1 MQDNMYW
8 RNLGVIG
15 NNDEVKFVISNREDY
30 DYSKKIIA
38 DYQLFDRTKNIFF
51 SPTWNEDMELAK
63 ELSSWMLED
72 KSLAKLMI
80 QQHKVLYGKDK
91 RSV

>member
-1 MQDNMYW
+1 
-8 RNLGVIG
+8 VIG
-15 NNDEVKFVISNREDY
+15 NREDY
-30 DYSKKIIA
+30 DYSKKIIE

-63 ELSSWMLED
+63 QLSSWMLED

-80 QQHKVLYGKDK
+80 QQHKVLFGKSK
-91 RSV
+91 RGV